1 LKNGLEC
8 VRDGVGHPIV
18 LVPGLQGDPGI
29 FSGLMQHL
37 APARPLWTFR
47 LGSGGLV
54 DDAQVLQAN
63 VTECELEAA
72 DIVAGS
78 YGGHVA
84 LKAAVSF
91 RSIVLTGSF
100 PKYEALPAKSRLSLM
115 LSLRLPVSLL
125 HTLYTSRFQK
135 RLINDGVPAEVSAL
149 LKCPTGLEV
158 MTRLRSLE
166 NLNVGQARVPLL
178 WLAGREDSVSAWT
191 QQALQETWPGASVDR
206 VPGKHRPYA
215 SHPEAFSARV
225 EEWWRETQSSPAKS

>member
-1 LKNGLEC
+1 MKSGLQC

-18 LVPGLQGDPGI
+18 VVPGLQGDPGI
-29 FSGLMQHL
+29 FSGLIQHL
-37 APARPLWTFR
+37 APARPLWTFWF
-47 LGSGGLV
+47 GSGGLV
-54 DDAQVLQAN
+54 DDAEVLQAN
-63 VTECELEAA
+63 VIEYELQAA

-100 PKYEALPAKSRLSLM
+100 PNYKALPAKSRLTLM
-115 LSLRLPVSLL
+115 LSLRLPVSAL
-125 HTLYTSRFQK
+125 HALYTSRFEK
-135 RLINDGVPAEVSAL
+135 RLINDGVPAEILAL
-149 LKCPTGLEV
+149 LRCPTGLEV

-166 NLNVGQARVPLL
+166 NLNVDQTNAPLL
-178 WLAGREDSVSAWT
+178 WLAGREDSASGWT
-191 QQALQETWPGASVDR
+191 QQTLQQAWPGATVDR

-225 EEWWRETQSSPAKS
+225 EEWWRETQSNAAKS